1 MVEIFNTLY
10 WWDYFAIFLIL
21 FFGLPHGA
29 FDVAVGISMGLYN
42 NIKTKLIFL
51 CSYSFLSIL
60 IIVLWYF
67 FSQYILI
74 LFLLTSIFH
83 FGLGDL
89 KWDNKFSYYLSGYFN
104 GGIIIFGI
112 SFLNFSEVN
121 AIYNILVQGPTD
133 LVWEFLK
140 GGVIIW
146 TLSCPIYFYINWK
159 NLDKKYFIIFIILLA
174 VIYFLPPLLAFAI
187 YFCFIHSFNHVTR
200 VIPALKISQT
210 KESIYRLF
218 FIFTFLSWFV
228 GIFTL
233 LFLVQSNSFSDSIL
247 RLTFIGLAAL
257 TFPHM
262 ILVDIFFRPKLKI

>member
-10 WWDYFAIFLIL
+10 WWDYLSISLIL
-21 FFGLPHGA
+21 IFGLPHGA
-29 FDVAVGISMGLYN
+29 FDAAVGITIGLYN
-42 NIKTKLIFL
+42 NKKNKLIFL
-51 CSYSFLSIL
+51 LSYICFSIV

-74 LFLLTSIFH
+74 LFLLASVFH

-104 GGIIIFGI
+104 GGIVIFGI

-121 AIYNILVQGPTD
+121 SIYSILVQGPTD
-133 LVWEFLK
+133 LVWKFLK
-140 GGVIIW
+140 GGFIIW
-146 TLSCPIYFYINWK
+146 VLSFPLYFYINWK
-159 NLDKKYFIIFIILLA
+159 DLDRKYFFVFILLLSI
-174 VIYFLPPLLAFAI
+174 IYFLPPLLAFAI
-187 YFCFIHSFNHVTR
+187 YFCFIHSFNHVKR
-200 VIPALKISQT
+200 VVPALKKSQT
-210 KESIYRLF
+210 NESIYRLF

-228 GIFTL
+228 GIITL
-233 LFLVQSNSFSDSIL
+233 FILVQSNSFSDSIL

-262 ILVDIFFRPKLKI
+262 ILVDIFLGLS